1 MCRNISGDRIWAV
14 GVLHCTKVCHEAV
27 TSRLVLVLTVRRILR
42 ENCLEVTV

>member
-14 GVLHCTKVCHEAV
+14 GVLHCTKVCQEAV
-27 TSRLVLVLTVRRILR
+27 TSRLVLTIRRILR